1 MTFNAAISG
10 STATITVTTTANS
23 TTLRVPNATTL
34 GDQLAAL
41 ATNPSAAPV
50 DQTPDYLVYSTD
62 NGVRVTS
69 GPGQVDIPWRWVM
82 PIASQLNA

>member
-23 TTLRVPNATTL
+23 TTLRVPNAATL
-34 GDQLAAL
+34 GDQLAAI

-50 DQTPDYLVYSTD
+50 DQTPDYLVYATD

-82 PIASQLNA
+82 PIANQLNA

>member
-23 TTLRVPNATTL
+23 TTLRVPNAATL
-34 GDQLAAL
+34 GDQLTAL
-41 ATNPSAAPV
+41 ATNPSTAPV
-50 DQTPDYLVYSTD
+50 DQTPDYMVYPTD
-62 NGVRVTS
+62 GGVRVTS
-69 GPGQVDIPWRWVM
+69 GPGQIDIPWRWVM

>member
-23 TTLRVPNATTL
+23 TTLRVPNAATLADQLTTL
-34 GDQLAAL
+34 VTD
-41 ATNPSAAPV
+41 PSAAPV
-50 DQTPDYLVYSTD
+50 DQTPDYLVYPTD